1 MKQSRLSPLGL
12 EPQPGHTVLV
22 VEDEVLVRLAV
33 AKYLRGCGFQV
44 LEAASGDEAVTILSA
59 DVAVDV
65 VCSHVQMPG
74 DLNGFAL
81 ARWVRFNR
89 PNVQTLLTSGHIGT
103 VTNAGHRDEDAL
115 PPHQPYDYEGIVQ
128 HIRRALAQ

>member
-1 MKQSRLSPLGL
+1 MEQSEPPSHGL

-33 AKYLRGCGFQV
+33 AGYLRDRGFQV
-44 LEAASGDEAVTILSA
+44 LEAANGAEAVAILSA
-59 DVAVDV
+59 DIAVDV
-65 VCSHVQMPG
+65 VCSLVQMPG

-81 ARWVRFNR
+81 ARWVRSNR
-89 PNVQTLLTSGHIGT
+89 PSVQTLLTSGHVG
-103 VTNAGHRDEDAL
+103 EDDPMPL
-115 PPHQPYDYEGIVQ
+115 HQPYNYESILH